1 MNKEYFIQILE
12 NPSGLNSETKS
23 ELKSI
28 ASHFPYF
35 QTGRILYL
43 LNLFQEKDIL
53 FDENFKLTAVYAADR
68 KRLFQLL
75 KNNYQTKIE
84 TKKTITESF
93 IPEKESIAPLTKI
106 ETISESENLSPT
118 IEITKEPKHIIIEEA
133 IEPVLNT
140 VEKEQPIVSNE
151 FQTNEDAFE
160 KEMLSWVLSSSF
172 SLNDLPEI
180 ESEEILEVEIQP
192 EKISLPQPEINKIE
206 IPEKSSFSDWL
217 NLISNEKEIVIEN
230 KPAQKIPEPIEKEV
244 SKKVETKKN
253 LKNQL
258 DIIDKFMNSS
268 SVTAP
273 KKAEFYKPE
282 VFAQRSVEDD
292 EEIVTETLARIY
304 EAQGNKT
311 KAINIYEKLILKY
324 PQKKDYFA
332 ALILKIKE
340 E

>member
-1 MNKEYFIQILE
+1 MNKDYFIQILE
-12 NPSGLNSETKS
+12 NPSGLNSETKA
-23 ELKSI
+23 ELKNI

-53 FDENFKLTAVYAADR
+53 FDENFKLTAIYAADR

-84 TKKTITESF
+84 KKDTFTE
-93 IPEKESIAPLTKI
+93 IPILEIEDSEKLK
-106 ETISESENLSPT
+106 
-118 IEITKEPKHIIIEEA
+118 A
-133 IEPVLNT
+133 IENKIDSPSFKEAKEVEELKQEIV
-140 VEKEQPIVSNE
+140 VEKVIEKNSDNTSFEAQK
-151 FQTNEDAFE
+151 TNQETNDDAFE

-172 SLNDLPEI
+172 SLNDIPFDAEKEETIVSEI
-180 ESEEILEVEIQP
+180 KIEEAIEIDNTEES
-192 EKISLPQPEINKIE
+192 NKIE
-206 IPEKSSFSDWL
+206 IPEKTSFSDWL
-217 NLISNEKEIVIEN
+217 SLLNSKEEIKIEKKNIENVPKEIIK
-230 KPAQKIPEPIEKEV
+230 KP
-244 SKKVETKKN
+244 ETKKN

-258 DIIDKFMNSS
+258 DIIDKFMNSN
-268 SVTAP
+268 SVVAP

-311 KAINIYEKLILKY
+311 KAMNIYEKLILKY